1 MYNTGNKE
9 TGELP
14 DYTAVLHTIDLPVE
28 YDPASNDISVTVY
41 QKDSNMPSAT
51 VNFPQTGAIPMII
64 AANAYEKWSV
74 EREAFKWKLFMNQ

>member
-1 MYNTGNKE
+1 MYNTGNKD

-14 DYTAVLHTIDLPVE
+14 DYTKVLYTIDLPNE
-28 YDPASNDISVTVY
+28 YDPATNNISVTVY

-51 VNFPQTGAIPMII
+51 VNFPENGTVPMII

-74 EREAFKWKLFMNQ
+74 ERVAFNWKMFME